1 MELNLSI
8 TRRTAVTVTGYQA
21 SENMTVTLR
30 DTKSAGAAAAV
41 GGSTVNPVPI
51 QVGGTGVTVQVTA
64 VFSFG

>member
-1 MELNLSI
+1 
-8 TRRTAVTVTGYQA
+8 
-21 SENMTVTLR
+21 MTVTLR